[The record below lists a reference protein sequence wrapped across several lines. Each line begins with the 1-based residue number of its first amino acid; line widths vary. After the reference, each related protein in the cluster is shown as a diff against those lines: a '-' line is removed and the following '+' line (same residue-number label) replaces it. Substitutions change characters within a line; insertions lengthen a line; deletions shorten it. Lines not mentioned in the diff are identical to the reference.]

1 MENTLLNEDDDG
13 FKDFQSMDPALAR
26 KKERNS
32 SGDNGAGTPRSRAQ
46 SYSVHRKIS
55 PTERERANSFCQLKS
70 SKYLERVRMR
80 KEQNAVPELFSVV
93 QEEKAC
99 TPLETAKLS
108 AIPHKFSRSASLCG
122 DSPPNASQFYEVL
135 FLGKI
140 KASHKRAPP
149 TFIDEAL
156 QKFQQREVLKEQR
169 KNSMVEEK
177 IVLPTAGTPL
187 QSTPQHP
194 LDRTVSQ
201 NKAISV
207 STPNTVSSL
216 ASSTHNRTMLLQI
229 GRTDLR
235 LISPDKRQVL
245 LHKSFKEIS
254 HCSCGQ
260 QNKEHFGFICREG
273 HSGAPGQASYLGYV
287 FRCDSRSVVEDIMQ
301 GLRSAFQSAHE
312 VSRKERAEQSCPL
325 CPLVWFNTLCED
337 MEGLPPS
344 KAQGV
349 VLTSLERLE
358 EKERETI
365 LAKMSGA
372 ETPDIS
378 EQNQVLMM
386 LLKATCEVKQETHQH
401 SAAVNSTPANPAVDF
416 SSTFITPALND
427 NNVLEAAKRAKRSLA
442 ESFNGI
448 IRRKA
453 SVDVSEGSLLP
464 LLSVT
469 QASPVKKSAMP
480 HPLSISNAE
489 RRLLQEKCSTPDRT
503 LCTSPNKMDPLTPS
517 KHAQFECDLGP
528 SPGATR
534 QRARTVGAAGGETMK
549 RELARKR
556 LARLKEETVHEE
568 ESSMAISKPSQMSP
582 MISIFMKTGAKPAL
596 TQEGTFSSRQ
606 QIFQKVITPD
616 KSQVPSSKLS
626 PPGPRDYRL
635 LWQNAIKQ
643 QILLVRME
651 RENQKMLENEEHL
664 AEKRLKLDYSDLSQ
678 GDQNSS
684 TLWDQI
690 LTQPSST
697 IDSDTLREA
706 VAKGIPQTRR
716 GEAWLMLMS
725 IASESSTN
733 LANQDTSD
741 KFPNISAD
749 YDVLKSQL
757 TSHQHAILIDLGR
770 TFPNHGYFSGA
781 LGPGQCGLF
790 NLLKAYS
797 ILDPEVGYCQGLPF
811 CVGMLLMHTEEEPAF
826 QLLKHLMLT
835 EGLRRQFNPDMTGLQ
850 VSMYQLTRLLAET
863 HPSLYRQL
871 DRLEVDPSL
880 YATPWFLTLF
890 AAHFPLG
897 FVARVFDLIFLEG
910 AAAII
915 RVGVCL
921 MVECE
926 DQISACNSLEE
937 LMTVLKVSLPSLEP
951 SRLEDVVRQAAS
963 LNIARQLHTY
973 EVEYQVLQEEQ
984 SSSRSQAKKTKEML
998 EAKEKEIASKDSLIA
1013 NRDRT
1018 IVTLTQQVAEK
1029 DRIIAQ
1035 LREDLEHRNNTN
1047 NNGAPR
1053 EDDKLD
1059 RVLSL
1064 VEEINQEA
1072 PEEFRSKLD
1081 SVLSLGRESWSSRS
1095 NYQDGD
1101 ATMIVDLDTTVSDI
1115 KDDTDVDDT
1124 NEDNGALG
1132 IPGRA
1137 LKMLKLSPSFGSWG
1151 SFSRSNDDDDISP
1164 YKIGFW

>member
-1 MENTLLNEDDDG
+1 MIEEDDAG
-13 FKDFQSMDPALAR
+13 FRDFQKPSSMDPALAR
-26 KKERNS
+26 IKERNS
-32 SGDNGAGTPRSRAQ
+32 SGDDGVGAPRSRAQ

-55 PTERERANSFCQLKS
+55 PTERERANSFSQLKS
-70 SKYLERVRMR
+70 SKYLERVKMR
-80 KEQNAVPELFSVV
+80 REQKPVPELFSVV
-93 QEEKAC
+93 QEEKSC
-99 TPLETAKLS
+99 TTVNAEKLS

-122 DSPPNASQFYEVL
+122 DSPPNSSQFYEVL

-156 QKFQQREVLKEQR
+156 QKFNQREVLKEQR
-169 KNSMVEEK
+169 KNSMIEDDK
-177 IVLPTAGTPL
+177 IVLPPP
-187 QSTPQHP
+187 STPHHP
-194 LDRTVSQ
+194 LDMSITPTKS
-201 NKAISV
+201 IS
-207 STPNTVSSL
+207 STPSTNTVSSL

-245 LHKSFKEIS
+245 LHKSFREIS

-273 HSGAPGQASYLGYV
+273 HGQASYLGYV
-287 FRCDSRSVVEDIMQ
+287 FRCDSSSVVEDIMQ
-301 GLRSAFQSAHE
+301 GLRSAFQAAHE
-312 VSRKERAEQSCPL
+312 LSRKERAEQSCAL

-349 VLTSLERLE
+349 VLKSLECLE

-365 LAKMSGA
+365 LAKMTGA

-401 SAAVNSTPANPAVDF
+401 SATATNTVDTIAPLFTP
-416 SSTFITPALND
+416 SQD

-442 ESFNGI
+442 DSFNGI

-453 SVDVSEGSLLP
+453 SVDVSEVGALLP
-464 LLSVT
+464 TLSVT
-469 QASPVKKSAMP
+469 QPSPVKKTVMP
-480 HPLSISNAE
+480 HPLSLSNAE
-489 RRLLQEKCSTPDRT
+489 RRFLMEKCSSPEKSII
-503 LCTSPNKMDPLTPS
+503 SPNKMDPLTPN

-528 SPGATR
+528 SPGVTGSR

-556 LARLKEETVHEE
+556 LARLKEETVNEE
-568 ESSMAISKPSQMSP
+568 ESSKPIPIQNQVSP
-582 MISIFMKTGAKPAL
+582 MISIFMKTGARPAL
-596 TQEGTFSSRQ
+596 ALEGTSSRQ

-616 KSQVPSSKLS
+616 KSLVVQSSKELA
-626 PPGPRDYRL
+626 PGPRDYKV

-651 RENQKMLENEEHL
+651 KENQKMLENEEHL
-664 AEKRLKLDYSDLSQ
+664 AEKRLKLDYTDLSK
-678 GDQNSS
+678 GDQANSA
-684 TLWDQI
+684 LWDQI
-690 LTQPSST
+690 LSNSDDT
-697 IDSDTLREA
+697 IDSEVLREA
-706 VAKGIPQTRR
+706 VAKGVPQTRR
-716 GEAWLMLMS
+716 GEAWHMLVSM
-725 IASESSTN
+725 ASSKNTSTKY
-733 LANQDTSD
+733 TSEQ
-741 KFPNISAD
+741 FPNMSAD
-749 YDVLKSQL
+749 YLVLKSQL

-770 TFPNHGYFSGA
+770 TFPTHGYFSGA

-811 CVGMLLMHTEEEPAF
+811 CVGMLLMHTEEEPSF
-826 QLLKHLMLT
+826 HLLKHLMFT
-835 EGLRRQFNPDMTGLQ
+835 EGLRRQFNPDMSGLQ

-863 HPSLYRQL
+863 HPKLYRQL
-871 DRLEVDPSL
+871 DKLEVDPSL

-915 RVGVCL
+915 KVGVCL

-926 DQISACNSLEE
+926 KQITACTSLEE

-951 SRLEDVVRQAAS
+951 SRLEDVIRQAAS
-963 LNIARQLHTY
+963 LNITRQLHTY

-984 SSSRSQAKKTKEML
+984 SSSRNQAEKAKEML
-998 EAKEKEIASKDSLIA
+998 EVKEKAIANKDCLIA
-1013 NRDRT
+1013 NRDKT
-1018 IVTLTQQVAEK
+1018 IVSLTKQVAEK
-1029 DRIIAQ
+1029 DRLIAQ
-1035 LREDLEHRNNTN
+1035 FREQLEERDMSN
-1047 NNGAPR
+1047 NNGG
-1053 EDDKLD
+1053 EDKENDKLN

-1064 VEEINQEA
+1064 VEQIKQEA
-1072 PEEFRSKLD
+1072 PVEFRSKLD
-1081 SVLSLGRESWSSRS
+1081 SVLNVGRES
-1095 NYQDGD
+1095 
-1101 ATMIVDLDTTVSDI
+1101 
-1115 KDDTDVDDT
+1115 
-1124 NEDNGALG
+1124 
-1132 IPGRA
+1132 
-1137 LKMLKLSPSFGSWG
+1137 
-1151 SFSRSNDDDDISP
+1151 
-1164 YKIGFW
+1164 